1 MNSIDTKLA
10 EEIERELDALYDMEV
25 GSDEHATAVKQVTQ
39 LMDKIIDMRKLEV
52 DEHDK
57 SEKRKAEERAFEA
70 AERARE
76 AEAEAREAAFE
87 ADERN
92 KSEDREAEKQ
102 HRLIGYIITGVG
114 IAVPAIVTVWG
125 TKKSFKFEEFGT
137 ITSQAGREF
146 FKRLFSKK

>member
-1 MNSIDTKLA
+1 MSIEIKLE
-10 EEIERELDALYDMEV
+10 EEIERDLDAIYDMEV
-25 GSDEHATAVKQVTQ
+25 GSEEHAAAVKQVTQ
-39 LMDKIIDMRKLEV
+39 LMDKIIDMRKLEI
-52 DEHDK
+52 DERDK

-76 AEAEAREAAFE
+76 AEAKARETVFE

-92 KSEDREAEKQ
+92 KLEDREAEKQ

-114 IAVPAIVTVWG
+114 IAIPAAVTIWG

-137 ITSQAGREF
+137 ISSQAGREF
-146 FKRLFSKK
+146 FKRLFSRK

>member
-1 MNSIDTKLA
+1 MSMEIKLE
-10 EEIERELDALYDMEV
+10 EEIERDLDAIYDMEV
-25 GSDEHATAVKQVTQ
+25 GSEEHAAAVTQVTK
-39 LMDKIIDMRKLEV
+39 LMDKIIDMRKLEI

-76 AEAEAREAAFE
+76 AEAKAREAVFE

-92 KSEDREAEKQ
+92 KLEDREAEKQ

-114 IAVPAIVTVWG
+114 IAIPAAVTIWG
-125 TKKSFKFEEFGT
+125 TKKSFKFEEVGT

-146 FKRLFSKK
+146 FKRLFSRK